1 MNNLRNLDGWQQLP
15 TDKKLFFLYGHPL
28 ATFEIAEKLPTM
40 NDIIA
45 AATATNK
52 SAFQNTKGNKTAQHL
67 AKLQSTDVYNAL
79 KKKTTNKLRAIFA
92 SQFSKSGQT
101 EMIKGNVCVVV
112 VWVYDTKASD
122 ADGLDAGRKFIH
134 DALQGSEIIK
144 NDNLTVISELHSLF
158 EKRTDGSTTKIYLF
172 RPLF

>member
-1 MNNLRNLDGWQQLP
+1 MIRDFPDWQKLTKIQ
-15 TDKKLFFLYGHPL
+15 KLFFLYGQPL

-45 AATATNK
+45 AATATDK
-52 SAFQNTKGNKTAQHL
+52 SKYRDTKGNKTAQHL

-92 SQFSKSGQT
+92 AQFGKSGQT
-101 EMIKGNVCVVV
+101 EMIKGNVCAVV

-172 RPLF
+172 LPLF